1 MLSRSMLRWPWLTVA
16 FFVTGMLCLST
27 SGTAGLLLSRTQE
40 SGSANLSRTEIER
53 EIITISLEKMGFSR
67 EEAVE
72 KLSCLSEKEI
82 RRLAGALEKI
92 TAGGEEEDQG
102 SRALG
107 VGLVIVIVLAVITG
121 LYLFS
126 EAN

>member
-16 FFVTGMLCLST
+16 FFVAGMLCLST
-27 SGTAGLLLSRTQE
+27 PGTAGLLLSRTQE
-40 SGSANLSRTEIER
+40 SGSADLSRTEIER

-72 KLSCLSEKEI
+72 KLSGLSENEI
-82 RRLAGALEKI
+82 HRLAAALEKI
-92 TAGGEEEDQG
+92 TAGGEEDQG

-107 VGLVIVIVLAVITG
+107 VGLVIVIVLAVIAG